1 MPQVDAGRKATES
14 LISDRNQVWFCRS
27 DVSGRSEM
35 GSEMFKMASDSFQR
49 GSDSFQRASDS
60 FQRASE

>member
-14 LISDRNQVWFCRS
+14 LISDQNQVWFCRS

-49 GSDSFQRASDS
+49 
-60 FQRASE
+60 ASE